1 MLPDLEH
8 LIHLQRLDD
17 ATARARQAVADL
29 PARLAELEAR
39 LADQEQALAAARAR
53 LDENQK
59 ARRELEKQVAAVQ
72 GRLSR
77 YKDQLMEVKTN
88 KEYQAMQHEIAAAER
103 EVRSTE
109 DRILD
114 RMEEG
119 EAITREMKA
128 AEAALASERAT
139 VNAETHEIERQRAA
153 MEDQIARAAGERQAI
168 VAGIS
173 PEALAIFE
181 SISPK
186 RNGVAVVEARD
197 GHCSVCNVR
206 LRPQRFLEVRRN
218 DTIIQCDSCQR
229 ILYFVAPAG
238 GETPPPAEA

>member
-8 LIHLQRLDD
+8 LIRLQRLDD
-17 ATARARQAVADL
+17 ATARARQAVTDL
-29 PARLAELEAR
+29 PALIDALDACLAEK
-39 LADQEQALAAARAR
+39 EQDLAAARSR
-53 LDENQK
+53 LDESQK
-59 ARRELEKQVAAVQ
+59 SRRDLEKQLATVQ
-72 GRLSR
+72 TRLSR

-88 KEYQAMQHEIAAAER
+88 KEYQAMQHEIATAER

-114 RMEEG
+114 RMEEA
-119 EAITREMKA
+119 EAVAKEVKA
-128 AEAALASERAT
+128 VEAALAAERVA
-139 VNAETHEIERQRAA
+139 VNVEKQQLEGQRVA
-153 MEDQIARAAGERQAI
+153 MEDQIAHAADERQVI
-168 VAGIS
+168 VALIS

-181 SISPK
+181 SVSPK

-218 DTIIQCDSCQR
+218 DTLIQCDSCQR
-229 ILYFVAPAG
+229 ILYYVAPAG
-238 GETPPPAEA
+238 GEVPPAGEA

>member
-1 MLPDLEH
+1 MLPDLEQ
-8 LIHLQRLDD
+8 LIRLQHLDD
-17 ATARARQAVADL
+17 ATARARQTVADL
-29 PARLAELEAR
+29 PVQIAALDARLAEK
-39 LADQEQALAAARAR
+39 EQDLAAARAR
-53 LDENQK
+53 LDESLKN
-59 ARRELEKQVAAVQ
+59 RRELEKQLAAVQ
-72 GRLSR
+72 ARLSR

-88 KEYQAMQHEIAAAER
+88 KEYQAMQHEIVTAER

-119 EAITREMKA
+119 EAVAKEIKAVEATLA
-128 AEAALASERAT
+128 AERAA
-139 VNAETHEIERQRAA
+139 VNAEKRQLEGQRVA
-153 MEDQIARAAGERQAI
+153 MEDQIARAADERQAV

-173 PEALAIFE
+173 AEALAIFE
-181 SISPK
+181 SVSPK

-218 DTIIQCDSCQR
+218 DTLIQCDSCQR

-238 GETPPPAEA
+238 GEPPAPGEA